1 MKFSLVLLSLPWLA
15 LAAPSP
21 APAHDPDHYET
32 ETPGSGRTYN
42 AIIGSDDPRT
52 LDEIIAEIGF
62 SRSDLRHTFENSAF
76 KGFSVDLPEHSA
88 GNISPTSIIRTLS
101 TTLGDAVFVPDTEIQ
116 TAGKRSGTWGQKR
129 ISQEGRVVIG
139 NQDSRLPFFKDYVFE
154 GESEDLGKGVN
165 IYIVDSGVR

>member
-1 MKFSLVLLSLPWLA
+1 MKFTFVLLLLLWLA

-76 KGFSVDLPEHSA
+76 RGFSVDLPGHSA
-88 GNISPTSIIRTLS
+88 ANISTTIYETLS
-101 TTLGDAVFVPDTEIQ
+101 TTSGDAVFVPDMDIQ
-116 TAGKRSGTWGQKR
+116 TAGEILGTWGLKR
-129 ISQEGRVVIG
+129 ISQEGKVVIG
-139 NQDSRLPFFKDYVFE
+139 DKELKKPFFENYVFE
-154 GESEDLGKGVN
+154 GGSEDLGKGVN
-165 IYIVDSGVR
+165 IYVVDTGVR

>member
-1 MKFSLVLLSLPWLA
+1 MKFTLVLLLLPWLA

-21 APAHDPDHYET
+21 APAPDPDYYET

-52 LDEIIAEIGF
+52 LDEIIAEMGF

-76 KGFSVDLPEHSA
+76 RGFSVDLSGRSA
-88 GNISPTSIIRTLS
+88 GNISTASVFRTLS
-101 TTLGDAVFVPDTEIQ
+101 TTLGDAVFVPDTRIQ
-116 TAGKRSGTWGQKR
+116 MAGRKFGTWGQKR

-139 NQDSRLPFFKDYVFE
+139 NNNVKKPFFKHYVFE
-154 GESEDLGKGVN
+154 GERDDLGKGVN
-165 IYIVDSGVR
+165 IYIVDTGVR